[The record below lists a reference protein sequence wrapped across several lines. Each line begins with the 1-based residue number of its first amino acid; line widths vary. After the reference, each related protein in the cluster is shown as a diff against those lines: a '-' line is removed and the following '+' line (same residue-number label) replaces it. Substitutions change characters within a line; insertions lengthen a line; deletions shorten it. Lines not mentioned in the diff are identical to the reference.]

1 MALGHIVDL
10 IDEALDSFKHQ
21 HLVAQA
27 EVQDVL
33 LDLRLACS
41 STIERTNEGENELQE
56 ELVALVGANSGVSEP
71 TDSPALSQ
79 E

>member
-1 MALGHIVDL
+1 VLDHIIDL
-10 IDEALDSFKHQ
+10 IDEALDSFKSQ
-21 HLVAQA
+21 HFVTQG

-41 STIERTNEGENELQE
+41 STVERTNEGDNELQE
-56 ELVALVGANSGVSEP
+56 ELVTLVGADTGSGEP
-71 TDSPALSQ
+71 ADSSALSQ